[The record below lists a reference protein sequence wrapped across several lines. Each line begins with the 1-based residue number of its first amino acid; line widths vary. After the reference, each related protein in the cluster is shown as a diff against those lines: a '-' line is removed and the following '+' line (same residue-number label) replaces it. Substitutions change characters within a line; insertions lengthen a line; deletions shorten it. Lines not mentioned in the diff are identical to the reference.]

1 MRNTSNVRNALDGT
15 RYKSIGRAERATERK
30 MNYPRDS
37 KWQEA
42 TIASWDWRKQ
52 SGEVPEPRRTTAAW
66 ITGGN
71 SERSLMYYGKQQKAT
86 GPDSCLPL
94 LELEVPP
101 APDTCRVPAAL
112 KTQDPMNHLEWGAW
126 VGADLPGGKWNS
138 LQDQQKSFVLPCTPP
153 SSGST
158 FSFYFLFSPPA
169 PVLERVRLR
178 DPQIHFSGWPVHR
191 TLLRQPAVWGKQAL
205 YRAASP
211 YSLSGEKLLSVHAK
225 QADLEGGRFFVP
237 CPPQALCP

>member
-1 MRNTSNVRNALDGT
+1 MAGSHHCLLGLEETKWGGPGAQAHDGGLDH
-15 RYKSIGRAERATERK
+15 GRQFRAITDVLR
-30 MNYPRDS
+30 
-37 KWQEA
+37 EA
-42 TIASWDWRKQ
+42 TKGHWTRQLPA
-52 SGEVPEPRRTTAAW
+52 TAG
-66 ITGGN
+66 I
-71 SERSLMYYGKQQKAT
+71 RST
-86 GPDSCLPL
+86 P
-94 LELEVPP
+94 
-101 APDTCRVPAAL
+101 PDTCRVPATL

-211 YSLSGEKLLSVHAK
+211 YSLSGEKLPSVHAK